1 MNGQCLLRFEQNSPL
16 PAKTVL
22 SLGRAGVFCGRYERC
37 KVPSTLAPHANQ
49 QQYWW
54 YRFSVLLRPCPALY
68 IHSTGPS
75 HRKPKEGVFYS
86 LDEVGVLS
94 RR

>member
-49 QQYWW
+49 QQLVVQIF
-54 YRFSVLLRPCPALY
+54 RVVTSLPCSV
-68 IHSTGPS
+68 HSF
-75 HRKPKEGVFYS
+75 HRTLSSQAQRGCLFYS